1 MTEIKPGIYKHF
13 KGDTIEVI
21 GTALH
26 SETQEGFVIYR
37 HLTGPHKDE
46 KHYWV
51 RPVSMFNEIVERDG
65 MKKQRFTFI
74 SDK

>member
-1 MTEIKPGIYKHF
+1 MKEIKTGIYKHF
-13 KGDTIEVI
+13 KGDMMEDI

-37 HLTGPHKDE
+37 HLTGENKDE
-46 KHYWV
+46 KQYWI
-51 RPVSMFNEIVERDG
+51 RPVSMFNEMVERDG
-65 MKKQRFTFI
+65 VKMPRFTFV